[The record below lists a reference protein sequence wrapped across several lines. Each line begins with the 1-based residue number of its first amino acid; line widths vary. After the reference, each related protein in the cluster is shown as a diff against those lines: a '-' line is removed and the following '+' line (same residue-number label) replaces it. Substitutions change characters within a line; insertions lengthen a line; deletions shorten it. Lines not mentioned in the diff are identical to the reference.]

1 VENSEEEDA
10 LEELEDK
17 IHFIICNDDR
27 EIVYSSED
35 THYTRE
41 MEEIFKEKDSF
52 LEEPT
57 ASERVSARTDRM
69 ELRGKVIFDGEP
81 YYVFIYKQLR
91 GLRRRWNT
99 AETVAA
105 WLLLLGLVLTAAA
118 FFLSG
123 RKYANDL
130 RSIDQHLKAFAA
142 GDRTER
148 IRSRTNKNELSHI
161 AGNLNKMVDQLQEKD
176 TELQNYRYLIRQ
188 ENERKDRN
196 DEIQKER
203 TSNLTHQLKTP
214 LAIISSQI
222 ELNQSETDETKREY
236 YYNSMMEE
244 IEKMSS
250 LISRILRKEY
260 ADEPDTPAVLRRVC
274 LSDILQEL
282 VPKYENWLK
291 VHGIHFEAD
300 ITPDVYVMGDTD
312 LIEQAVHNYI
322 MNAFGHTRQGK
333 KIILTFRSG
342 DKECVL
348 GVYNDGSGIAEAEK
362 ERIWERGYRSGTEK
376 TFGSGL
382 GLYIV
387 RQIAL
392 THQGSCGTVNEK
404 AGVLFWIKLPLA

>member
-1 VENSEEEDA
+1 
-10 LEELEDK
+10 
-17 IHFIICNDDR
+17 
-27 EIVYSSED
+27 
-35 THYTRE
+35 
-41 MEEIFKEKDSF
+41 
-52 LEEPT
+52 
-57 ASERVSARTDRM
+57 
-69 ELRGKVIFDGEP
+69 
-81 YYVFIYKQLR
+81 
-91 GLRRRWNT
+91 
-99 AETVAA
+99 
-105 WLLLLGLVLTAAA
+105 
-118 FFLSG
+118 
-123 RKYANDL
+123 
-130 RSIDQHLKAFAA
+130 
-142 GDRTER
+142 
-148 IRSRTNKNELSHI
+148 
-161 AGNLNKMVDQLQEKD
+161 
-176 TELQNYRYLIRQ
+176 
-188 ENERKDRN
+188 
-196 DEIQKER
+196 
-203 TSNLTHQLKTP
+203 
-214 LAIISSQI
+214 
-222 ELNQSETDETKREY
+222 
-236 YYNSMMEE
+236 MMEE

-333 KIILTFRSG
+333 KIILTLRSG

-404 AGVLFWIKLPLA
+404 AGVLFWIKLFDLQLYTQCFSENFKQVGENKSRQSSHDSVFDGLHRDQKACRFFSQSSQDFYTDEIEHGPCAVYKQEGEQISFSCFFFLLSGCLNQHADRGSHKQSDKG